1 MADNKVLGVSKG
13 VARGHIMCCCA
24 VVFVCFMLTCINLY
38 MMSSTRAVLR
48 HLDARLDAHPRSLQ
62 RQQQLPTLQTPDE
75 AAAAAML
82 QQALQAPDVADDF
95 ILLAPS
101 DLDNAWTTQTGR
113 LLVPVGQPDQED
125 DGWKQ
130 MQVQLA
136 EQTSAQQR
144 HIENLHDKLADQY
157 RAREE
162 LQRSQHS
169 LLREHHKLSM
179 EHQQQLAKKER
190 QLLKEKH
197 RAIKQ
202 GAKHSDE
209 LHRVKSE
216 VEELKKV
223 LEDVKS
229 LDPEQNKA
237 DQQVPAVVA
246 QLGAAMDAALQQSPE
261 TTVMPVLDNQ
271 VFLLQQQQQQLAS
284 SPAAGEPTPEPV
296 KEAVVLASAPK
307 EVDSSL
313 EHIFSAVFGPNPGA
327 YFFPSYSVVADGAGG
342 KAAEASPASPG
353 SSRQRRDLAELQQR
367 RERRRAA
374 LATRMGIRRRRH
386 YEASGPLMRIDGGQR
401 VPLYDTPAVVLRDEE
416 GALRAARR
424 RRLSRG

>member
-1 MADNKVLGVSKG
+1 
-13 VARGHIMCCCA
+13 
-24 VVFVCFMLTCINLY
+24 
-38 MMSSTRAVLR
+38 
-48 HLDARLDAHPRSLQ
+48 
-62 RQQQLPTLQTPDE
+62 
-75 AAAAAML
+75 ML

-169 LLREHHKLSM
+169 LLREHHKLSL

-246 QLGAAMDAALQQSPE
+246 Q
-261 TTVMPVLDNQ
+261 

-296 KEAVVLASAPK
+296 KDAVVLASAPK

-342 KAAEASPASPG
+342 

-386 YEASGPLMRIDGGQR
+386 DEASGPLMRIDGGQR